1 MDLKCIKMNCIE
13 NFFFFFGNVN
23 SAKLTEKK
31 NIDKSLS
38 LIYFHHFRNL

>member
-31 NIDKSLS
+31 KYRQKPFIDL
-38 LIYFHHFRNL
+38 FPPF